1 MKKIFAIVL
10 AFLCVFS
17 ASSVQKS
24 NAVYAGFI
32 IEKDAKTAVKKN
44 MEIFLKNLEEAEITN
59 DFTSDDLENM
69 VFSACQYSTDAK
81 IGSGIMVEKF
91 KKVNAT
97 ASKDGYISAAVSIYQ
112 DDGEEAY
119 EIKKTIPALSGES
132 KPGGLDTN
140 DGNKEDENKYSDAEL
155 SEIKKSITKAKSAIS
170 AAIWNLDVSN
180 DTTAEDILKMAKDA
194 VGSGDV
200 SVALE
205 EGNFSVIKSS
215 STVNG
220 TVSATLTL
228 TCRGIEDAVSV
239 AKTIPL
245 VVNETTKAID
255 EDRHLIEVAV
265 DAIDYNNRITK
276 EDILNVAKK
285 AVKNGT
291 NVEWKTFNKTNATFK
306 EEGKVTVCLVMTLR
320 EETRE
325 TYYTRTIP
333 VLVRN
338 IPEKRISVNKEEWEI
353 LRITNVERNKDGA
366 MLLTMPEVLQ
376 QACNIREVE
385 IAEKFSHTRPDGSNP
400 FTAISDFKYIKG
412 GENIYKCDSQTRLV
426 SGERAMNSWMNS
438 PGHRANI
445 LTKDFDYMGVGAY
458 DNDVTGT
465 AVQLFGGVAYPLVSA
480 VTASGKTNY
489 IDTDEMQ
496 KDYLIC
502 TASTGM
508 LSYVPLDL
516 EYMTKTEKGYTLN
529 LRMGNKIYLT
539 VGEETEPTENIKPE
553 NVERFTDVKT
563 TDYFGEAVRW
573 AIEKGVTA
581 GTSETTFSP
590 ADTCT
595 RAQILTFLW
604 RAVGEPKTALT
615 NPFSDISQDDYY
627 YDAAIWAYKKGMVPA
642 GKFEA
647 NTPCTRA
654 STVTYLWKNAGSLN
668 PTGVSSFSDVS
679 SAADYAKAVSW
690 AVEKGVTAGTS
701 ETTFSPDMICDRGQ
715 IVTFLHR
722 ALN

>member
-1 MKKIFAIVL
+1 MKKFLAIVL
-10 AFLCVFS
+10 AFFCVFT
-17 ASSVQKS
+17 AYPIQK
-24 NAVYAGFI
+24 NNTVYAGFI

-69 VFSACQYSTDAK
+69 VFSACKYSTDAK

-97 ASKDGYISAAVSIYQ
+97 ASKDGYISAVVFIYQ
-112 DDGEEAY
+112 DDGEDAY

-155 SEIKKSITKAKSAIS
+155 SEMKKSISKAKSAIS

-200 SVALE
+200 SVVLE
-205 EGNFSVIKSS
+205 EGHFSIVKSS

-228 TCRGIEDAVSV
+228 TCGGVEDVVSV

-255 EDRHLIEVAV
+255 EDRHLIGVAV
-265 DAIDYNNRITK
+265 DSIEYNNRITK
-276 EDILNVAKK
+276 DDILNVAKK

-306 EEGKVTVCLVMTLR
+306 EEGKVTACLVMTLR

-338 IPEKRISVNKEEWEI
+338 LPEKRISVNKEEWEI

-385 IAEKFSHTRPDGSNP
+385 IAEKFSHTRPNGSNP

-458 DNDVTGT
+458 NNDVTGT
-465 AVQLFGGVAYPLVSA
+465 AVQLFGGVAYPLV
-480 VTASGKTNY
+480 
-489 IDTDEMQ
+489 
-496 KDYLIC
+496 
-502 TASTGM
+502 
-508 LSYVPLDL
+508 
-516 EYMTKTEKGYTLN
+516 
-529 LRMGNKIYLT
+529 
-539 VGEETEPTENIKPE
+539 
-553 NVERFTDVKT
+553 
-563 TDYFGEAVRW
+563 
-573 AIEKGVTA
+573 
-581 GTSETTFSP
+581 
-590 ADTCT
+590 
-595 RAQILTFLW
+595 
-604 RAVGEPKTALT
+604 
-615 NPFSDISQDDYY
+615 
-627 YDAAIWAYKKGMVPA
+627 
-642 GKFEA
+642 
-647 NTPCTRA
+647 
-654 STVTYLWKNAGSLN
+654 
-668 PTGVSSFSDVS
+668 
-679 SAADYAKAVSW
+679 
-690 AVEKGVTAGTS
+690 
-701 ETTFSPDMICDRGQ
+701 
-715 IVTFLHR
+715 
-722 ALN
+722 